1 MNEDVLITRA
11 CEIISNIMRHYPN
24 EFVIVRLALEF
35 AKSKGIIGS
44 DLDPYIKYR
53 IGSVINPLIEARI
66 RTLTFLWS
74 GVLDTKD
81 YDILKVL
88 FIQRILLSYRD
99 NSSSNKSFK
108 QFIKDVSTKFDLKN
122 W

>member
-1 MNEDVLITRA
+1 MNEDELIQRA
-11 CEIISNIMRHYPN
+11 WEIISNIMWAYPDD
-24 EFVIVRLALEF
+24 FIIVRHALEF
-35 AKSKGIIGS
+35 AKSKNISGS
-44 DLDPYIKYR
+44 DLEPYVKYR
-53 IGSVINPLIEARI
+53 IRSVINPLIEARI
-66 RTLTFLWS
+66 KTLTFLWS

-81 YDILKVL
+81 YDVLKVL

-108 QFIKDVSTKFDLKN
+108 QFMKDVSIKFDLKN